1 MSLMDGVSYAGNSDP
16 AMILIYGEAGVGK
29 TTAAASFP
37 NPVFILTEE
46 AKGGFRLPA
55 VNNGKP
61 ISNLNQLDQWL
72 GALMLDEHEFE
83 TVVVDSI
90 TGLDPILRADVAR
103 ENQWFGKDGSPSVEA
118 AGFGKGWEKV
128 DDEWVQTLK
137 RLKGL
142 AVRRSMNVVLIGHA
156 EVKSYTPPGGE
167 AYDIFRLACHKRVR
181 PQLEALPDCVTFLRK
196 KVVVREA
203 DSGNRKIASG
213 GRMREACFDG
223 EAAYF
228 AKKLTGMPDQLFV
241 QEGEFFH
248 KVKDFLPNYTGAT
261 PVETV
266 AAE

>member
-55 VNNGKP
+55 VNNGRP
-61 ISNLNQLDQWL
+61 ISSLNQLDDWL
-72 GALMLDEHEFE
+72 RKLMLDDHNFE
-83 TVVVDSI
+83 TLVIDSI
-90 TGLDPILRADVAR
+90 TGLDPILCGDVAR
-103 ENQWFGKDGSPSVEA
+103 ENGWFSQDGSPSIA
-118 AGFGKGWEKV
+118 AADHGKGYMKM
-128 DDEWVQTLK
+128 DDEWVSTLK

-142 AVRRSMNVVLIGHA
+142 CVHRKMNVILIGHA
-156 EVKSYTPPGGE
+156 EVKSVSPPGGE
-167 AYDIFRLACHKRVR
+167 SYDEYRLAVHKRVKKFI
-181 PQLEALPDCVTFLRK
+181 EAVPDSVVFLRK
-196 KVVVREA
+196 KIVVRDA
-203 DSGNRKIASG
+203 GNGNRKIASG

-228 AKKLTGMPDQLFV
+228 AKKLPGMPDQMFV
-241 QEGEFFH
+241 QEGEFFQ
-248 KVKDFLPNYTGAT
+248 KVKDFLPNYTGT
-261 PVETV
+261 LPVEPV